1 MTKDKK
7 LNLQLLTIS
16 LYDGLDWTIQSNQ
29 QEKVTHLFLRGNVV
43 IAMFKDPSYR
53 WLSSFDRLGSSVQTP
68 CVKLY
73 VLRFFKHN
81 IFGSFFVTLSFSL
94 TWTLCF
100 SLYLITEY
108 RNTLCASSCPL
119 VIGHFFFKFTSTWT
133 ESQFLLSMMNI
144 YIYVY
149 MYNHLLLTLYQ
160 V

>member
-1 MTKDKK
+1 MNRFNKNQFFILLIMSSVLSNSNLLSFLLNSKTENGLLQPSDKI
-7 LNLQLLTIS
+7 LT
-16 LYDGLDWTIQSNQ
+16 Y
-29 QEKVTHLFLRGNVV
+29 LFLRGNVV

-108 RNTLCASSCPL
+108 QNTLCASSCPL
-119 VIGHFFFKFTSTWT
+119 VIGHFFF
-133 ESQFLLSMMNI
+133 
-144 YIYVY
+144 
-149 MYNHLLLTLYQ
+149 
-160 V
+160 